1 MAEKQLKT
9 RIQLKI
15 DTEENWSKATN
26 FIPKEGE
33 VIFYKPD
40 DGNPRYRIKI
50 GDGTTTVNSLSFAF
64 DIDTEL
70 SATSINPVQNSAINT
85 ALSSKAEKGNFIPFV
100 TATYSKTESNDT
112 FYTATVDEWS
122 DANTGDDLEGRIVY
136 IKLDTDVSTSNAK
149 ISFNG
154 FDAMYIMRRTSGTNE
169 AFTSTFNDALVSEV
183 PFLALIGR
191 IYFGNTTSLRCI
203 VLDQGTRAYGGSDF
217 AKPVNINKGG
227 TGATTASDALTNLG
241 AVKKTGDTMTGSLT
255 IENSISSSLKL
266 DDTSSNSRGDIFEYN
281 NKLALDSKDLNVGDS
296 RRLVISNATAEASKD
311 RALLYTDVNSDGSG
325 TAYRIFHAGM
335 ETPIPIANGGTG
347 ALTASGALTNLGAV
361 AKSGDTMGGTLI
373 ANATSV
379 ATLGTAQVRNI
390 WAGTADISKVENSL
404 NEGDIYLQYEGG

>member
-9 RIQLKI
+9 RFQLKI

-26 FIPKEGE
+26 FIPKKGE
-33 VIFYKPD
+33 PIIYEPD
-40 DGNPRYRIKI
+40 STNAKYRFKI
-50 GDGTTTVNSLSFAF
+50 GDGSTLVNSLDFAY
-64 DIDTEL
+64 DIDSEL
-70 SATSINPVQNSAINT
+70 SSTSTNPVQNSAVNA

-100 TATYSKTESNDT
+100 TATYSKTVSNDT

-122 DANTGDDLEGRIVY
+122 DANTIDDLEGRIVY

-154 FDAMYIMRRTSGTNE
+154 FEAMYIMRRTSGTNRV
-169 AFTSTFNDALVSEV
+169 FTSTFNDALVSEV

-191 IYFGNTTSLRCI
+191 IHFSDITSLRCI

-217 AKPVNINKGG
+217 ANPVNIDKGG

-255 IENSISSSLKL
+255 IKSSISSSLQL
-266 DDTSSNSRGDIFEYN
+266 DYTSSNSRGDIFEYN

-325 TAYRIFHAGM
+325 TSYRIFHAGM
-335 ETPIPIANGGTG
+335 ETPIPIVNGGTE
-347 ALTASGALTNLGAV
+347 ASTAAGALTNLGAV
-361 AKSGDTMGGTLI
+361 AKAGDTMGGALI

-390 WAGTADISKVENSL
+390 WAGTSDISEVENSL
-404 NEGDIYLQYEGG
+404 KEGDIYLQYEEG